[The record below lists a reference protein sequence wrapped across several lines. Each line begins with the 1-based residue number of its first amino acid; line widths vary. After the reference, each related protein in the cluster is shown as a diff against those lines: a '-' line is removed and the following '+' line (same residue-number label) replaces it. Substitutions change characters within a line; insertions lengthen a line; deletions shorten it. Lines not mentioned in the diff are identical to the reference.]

1 METRGGE
8 SKREGEIVVGSFL
21 MWITCSGWNRFVA
34 GGAAYG
40 DAPLGYVWI
49 RHGISM
55 VAFILARLGAGL
67 FSTAVI
73 RATPTGPP
81 KQVANLFV
89 FCLFGSA
96 ARPAFALF

>member
-8 SKREGEIVVGSFL
+8 QKREGEIVVGSFL

-49 RHGISM
+49 RRGISM
-55 VAFILARLGAGL
+55 VTFILARLGASPVS
-67 FSTAVI
+67 STAVL
-73 RATPTGPP
+73 
-81 KQVANLFV
+81 KSQVYLS
-89 FCLFGSA
+89 L
-96 ARPAFALF
+96 